1 MRIPVCSKSHQKNV
15 LNFGFA
21 NLISEKIVSEDIYF
35 LIYIT
40 LIRTVWHPF
49 YIYLEVIYI
58 SFSVDQIVFRTQRN
72 ERLIPGFQIGA
83 SIRSV

>member
-1 MRIPVCSKSHQKNV
+1 M

-21 NLISEKIVSEDIYF
+21 NLISEKIVSENIYF

-40 LIRTVWHPF
+40 LIRTVWHLF
-49 YIYLEVIYI
+49 IYLEVIYI
-58 SFSVDQIVFRTQRN
+58 SFSIDQIVFRTQRN
-72 ERLIPGFQIGA
+72 ERLTAGFQTGA